1 MFSTSTI
8 GQYLDELAARQPAP
22 GGGAVA
28 ALHAAQ
34 AAALVAMVAR
44 YTTRAKDAKHRPT
57 IDRIIAA
64 ADEARVRG
72 LGLADE
78 DAAAFTA
85 VGQAY
90 QLPKATEAETAVR
103 SAAISE
109 SLTAAARVPAEVI
122 SVAAEVLQLAEEL
135 RPIANPNVI
144 TDVGAAADACRAA
157 AGSSRLNI
165 EINLRS
171 LSGTAADEFA
181 DVLKQAEQLAGR
193 ADEVHAAVVAT
204 IRG

>member
-1 MFSTSTI
+1 MFSTSSI
-8 GQYLDELAARQPAP
+8 GQYLGELAARQPAP

-44 YTTRAKDAKHRPT
+44 YTTRAKDAAHRPT
-57 IDRIIAA
+57 VDRIIAA
-64 ADEARVRG
+64 ADEARGRG
-72 LGLADE
+72 LALADE
-78 DAAAFTA
+78 DAVAFTA

-90 QLPKATEAETAVR
+90 QLPKATEAEAAVR
-103 SAAISE
+103 SAAIAE
-109 SLTAAARVPAEVI
+109 SLTLAARVPAEVI
-122 SVAAEVLQLAEEL
+122 AVAAEVLTLAEEL

-171 LSGTAADEFA
+171 LSDTAADEFA
-181 DVLKQAEQLAGR
+181 ETLKQAEQLADR
-193 ADEVHAAVVAT
+193 ADELHAAVAAT